1 VLFIQQKIITNPSL
15 AQPAMVSRVVPTV
28 GHVQGHAESSR
39 RDDGRGPRPVAAQ
52 QRLGGVMVSP
62 QWSSKER
69 IRRSTCLGTW
79 VVVVGARTTVV
90 GVGNTMTCTK
100 KQNKARGGGSQGKTR
115 NQGRYGVSIKH
126 EKLQV
131 GQKFSNFLFL
141 RRCFTKLLEGHFISF
156 AKKTLI
162 ESSFGI

>member
-1 VLFIQQKIITNPSL
+1 MLFIQQKIITNPSL
-15 AQPAMVSRVVPTV
+15 AQPAMASRVVPTV

-90 GVGNTMTCTK
+90 GDGNTMTCTK
-100 KQNKARGGGSQGKTR
+100 KTEQGTRGR
-115 NQGRYGVSIKH
+115 
-126 EKLQV
+126 
-131 GQKFSNFLFL
+131 
-141 RRCFTKLLEGHFISF
+141 
-156 AKKTLI
+156 
-162 ESSFGI
+162 ESGENSEPG